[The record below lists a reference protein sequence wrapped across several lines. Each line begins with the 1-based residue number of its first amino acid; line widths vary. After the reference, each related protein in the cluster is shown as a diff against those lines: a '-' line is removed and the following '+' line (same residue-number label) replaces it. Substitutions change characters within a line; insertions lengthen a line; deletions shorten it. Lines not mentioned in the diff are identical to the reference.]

1 MTDRVAGVIKKERIR
16 TSPPRPVGA
25 AGEAFLPAEGPETV
39 DDLPEVRIA
48 EQFAGGAVLEVRCPC
63 GRVTYVQCQWK
74 VPAAGQPVAAQGGPG
89 PKEVQ

>member
-1 MTDRVAGVIKKERIR
+1 MTDSVASVIKKDRIR

-25 AGEAFLPAEGPETV
+25 AGVACPPPEGSEAA

-63 GRVTYVQCQWK
+63 GRMVYVQCQWE
-74 VPAAGQPVAAQGGPG
+74 VPAAGQAAAQGGPG